1 MAINA
6 KFLAVPINTIAN
18 NTLGPVQFGTA
29 TNPVNI
35 TYSSTAASFI
45 VFDQATQAAAYTAL
59 NSALSPVSG
68 ATVLAVPA
76 NSQVTLYNVN
86 LSTTWAK
93 SQGAATAGSYFHIT
107 P

>member
-6 KFLAVPINTIAN
+6 KFLTVPINTIAN
-18 NTLGPVQFGTA
+18 NTLGPVQFGTV
-29 TNPVNI
+29 TNPVTI
-35 TYSSTAASFI
+35 TYSSTGASFI
-45 VFDQATQAAAYTAL
+45 VFDQATMASAYTAL

-76 NSQVTLYNVN
+76 NTQVTLYNVN

-93 SQGAATAGSYFHIT
+93 SQGAATAGSYFYINN
-107 P
+107 

>member
-76 NSQVTLYNVN
+76 NNQVNLYNVN